1 MAGTTNPNGHF
12 PHHTEGK
19 TCQALCPQIQY
30 HPVASGTGQAPNI
43 VYLVDLPSWGGVV
56 FISMVSLQMVTLPT
70 PIVDFRV
77 CLASTQLV
85 QLEKGTSV
93 SRARVVTF
101 CANVVLA
108 HGDEHHAGG
117 KGGQKE
123 LKGLMQ
129 PLSPAD
135 SCLLQPSSL
144 HIDCLAVASESANLR
159 KWYRPNFQAGR
170 YKMSAYPKSF

>member
-1 MAGTTNPNGHF
+1 MEALEGESRLSQLGFAIQDETEAAKPCSDGAPQWPKEQSWSGERTQPRQGTRGLCW
-12 PHHTEGK
+12 GK
-19 TCQALCPQIQY
+19 PL
-30 HPVASGTGQAPNI
+30 HK
-43 VYLVDLPSWGGVV
+43 LVFYV
-56 FISMVSLQMVTLPT
+56 
-70 PIVDFRV
+70 
-77 CLASTQLV
+77 
-85 QLEKGTSV
+85 GTSV